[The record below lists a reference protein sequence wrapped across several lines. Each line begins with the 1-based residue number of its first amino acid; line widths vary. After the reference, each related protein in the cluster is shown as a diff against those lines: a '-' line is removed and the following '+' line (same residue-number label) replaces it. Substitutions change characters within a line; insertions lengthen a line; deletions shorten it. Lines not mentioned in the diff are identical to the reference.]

1 MMRDGGLRWMYVDFN
16 SYFASVEQQERPELR
31 GKPVAVVPVATDS
44 TCAIAASYEAKA
56 FGVRTGTPV
65 WEAKQK
71 CPGLVCVLARHE
83 LYVDYHHRI
92 LAEVDRH
99 IPATDVRSIDEVACR
114 LMDNETSEAVA
125 GRIARGI
132 KAGIAANVGDFMRC
146 SIGLA
151 PNCYL
156 AKVAADLQKPDG
168 LTILRTA
175 DLPDRLL
182 GLSLGDLPG
191 IGRNMERRL
200 HAAGVHSMAD
210 LWALEPKRMRE
221 IWGSLWGPRMWQLLR
236 GEDLPEIETARRSV
250 GHSHVMA
257 PELRDPAEAIL
268 VARRLLLKAVSR
280 LRRMEHYA
288 TALSFSARLENGA
301 RLHTEARC
309 RPAQDS
315 MSFLRLLDGIWREH
329 VAPLNVRVKKT
340 GVVLHGLVPAGA
352 IQPDLLDVANVEQ
365 MRDEKLSRAMDT
377 LNRRFGRD
385 TILLGMSPEQAKRY
399 TGPKIA
405 FNRIPDRAEFVE

>member
-1 MMRDGGLRWMYVDFN
+1 
-16 SYFASVEQQERPELR
+16 
-31 GKPVAVVPVATDS
+31 
-44 TCAIAASYEAKA
+44 
-56 FGVRTGTPV
+56 
-65 WEAKQK
+65 
-71 CPGLVCVLARHE
+71 
-83 LYVDYHHRI
+83 
-92 LAEVDRH
+92 
-99 IPATDVRSIDEVACR
+99 
-114 LMDNETSEAVA
+114 MDNEISEAA
-125 GRIARGI
+125 AQRIARAI
-132 KAGIAANVGDFMRC
+132 KAGVAANVGDNMRC

-168 LTILRTA
+168 LTMLRAA
-175 DLPDRLL
+175 DLPGRLL
-182 GLSLGDLPG
+182 GLNLGDLPG
-191 IGRNMERRL
+191 VGRNMERRL
-200 HAAGVHSMAD
+200 QAAGVHDMAA
-210 LWALEPKRMRE
+210 LWALEPRRMRE

-236 GEDLPEIETARRSV
+236 GEDLPEIETQRRSV

-301 RLHTEARC
+301 RVHAEARC

-315 MSFLRLLDGIWREH
+315 MSFLRLLDGMWREH
-329 VAPLNVRVKKT
+329 IAPLNARVKKT

-352 IQPDLLDVANVEQ
+352 IQPDLLEVVNMEQ

-385 TILLGMSPEQAKRY
+385 TILLGMSQKQAKRY

-405 FNRIPDRAEFVE
+405 FNRIPDRMEFVE